1 MKVRITPLPHI
12 NKNYCFEYWF
22 EPVYNSTGEISG
34 YYYGKDGWYG
44 NYCFLNDLK
53 MGIITIIED
62 FKPKQE
68 IKKFSLV

>member
-1 MKVRITPLPHI
+1 MTELNVLALALVLRTIAVCVT
-12 NKNYCFEYWF
+12 
-22 EPVYNSTGEISG
+22 VVVAG
-34 YYYGKDGWYG
+34 YLAYYGKDGWYG

-68 IKKFSLV
+68 IKKYTIFHR